1 MKEYLDLEA
10 SSDNNDT
17 GFITYYLF
25 YFFSMFIIAATT
37 YVDSTDE
44 SPSTSRSTNHCPD
57 VSTIYYLIFVLATT
71 LAISFLCLIALVTLL
86 VYEKRNLRAI
96 AYSIHFNRNASTVTV
111 NSV

>member
-1 MKEYLDLEA
+1 
-10 SSDNNDT
+10 
-17 GFITYYLF
+17 
-25 YFFSMFIIAATT
+25 MFIIAATT